1 MSEQSSQMSVVQ
13 DHQAY
18 LDGTHDFQI
27 DIEHLVKSDLVRT
40 ILETVML
47 ATNARF
53 AAVARVTN
61 DRWVACRSVD
71 EVNFGIAEGDEIE
84 IQSTFCQTVRDTG
97 DEVIFNNVATDKV
110 YRDDPIAA
118 KFGIVSYASVPIY
131 RSDGSFFGTLCAID
145 TEPRDLG
152 GLRAHAMLKMF
163 ANLIGRSLSAEERIE
178 AQELELEHE
187 RKLGQIQEEFVAIL
201 GHDLRNPVAAFASGL
216 RLLGKEPMP
225 DKARSTLNLMRAPL
239 HRMNELID
247 NLMLHAK
254 SRLGGGINIRSTD
267 DAPLAVA
274 VTEVVDEIRAVAPE
288 RQVELDLR
296 FDRPITC
303 DASRIAQAVSNLL
316 SNAMSHGAPGTPI
329 KVVGECSAGQVII
342 SVANQGQEIPA
353 ELRENLFRPFQRGR
367 TSEGEGLGLGLHIA
381 STIARAHGGVIAVD
395 SNAAGTVFS
404 VQLPG

>member
-27 DIEHLVKSDLVRT
+27 DIERLVKSDLVRT

-254 SRLGGGINIRSTD
+254 SRLGGGINIRSTE

-353 ELRENLFRPFQRGR
+353 ELRETLFRPFQRGR